1 VVTAG
6 VVFDRRDELLDRLRQ
21 GPGEEARQEAMPTET
36 GPLPSRWTLRTIR
49 VSFDWLADYSLSG
62 VSRVLERHGLAL
74 RSGRVQLFSPDPAY
88 ADKEAHLLA
97 CLTEAAQYPGEVVLL
112 FMDEMGYYRWPVA
125 ALDWMAVTPEPVRV
139 ATCADNNKQWRIIG
153 VLNALTGQVNYLD
166 NYIVGRKVVGDM
178 YQAIDQIYP
187 AARHIYVVQD
197 NWSIHSHADVLA
209 VLDIL
214 PHIEPI
220 WLPTYAPWL
229 NPIEKLWRWLRQDV
243 LKMHRLA
250 DDWPELQRRANAFL
264 DQFATGSHDLL
275 RYVGLLGD
283 GRLAQALRVP

>member
-1 VVTAG
+1 MIAG
-6 VVFDRRDELLDRLRQ
+6 VVFDRKDELLDRLRQ
-21 GPGEEARQEAMPTET
+21 GPGEEARQEVMPTDT

-49 VSFDWLADYSLSG
+49 ASIEWLADYSLSG
-62 VSRVLERHGLAL
+62 VSRVLAQHDLRL

-97 CLTEAAQYPGEVVLL
+97 CLTEAAHQPEEVVLL
-112 FMDEMGYYRWPVA
+112 FLDEMGYYRWPVA
-125 ALDWMAVTPEPVRV
+125 AADWMPAAPEPARV

-166 NYIVGRKVVGDM
+166 NYIVGRQVVGDM
-178 YQAIDQIYP
+178 YQVIDQVYP
-187 AARHIYVVQD
+187 AAWHIYVVQD

-209 VLDIL
+209 VLETL
-214 PHIEPI
+214 PRVKPV

-250 DDWPELQRRANAFL
+250 ADWPELHQRVNAFL
-264 DQFATGSHDLL
+264 DQFAAGSHDLL
-275 RYVGLLGD
+275 HYVGLLGD
-283 GRLAQALRVP
+283 GRLAQALRVA

>member
-1 VVTAG
+1 VVTVG

-21 GPGEEARQEAMPTET
+21 GPGEEARQEVMPTET

-49 VSFDWLADYSLSG
+49 VSIEWLADYSLSG
-62 VSRVLERHGLAL
+62 VSRVLARHGLAL
-74 RSGRVQLFSPDPAY
+74 RLGRVQLFSPDPAY
-88 ADKEAHLLA
+88 VDKEARLLA
-97 CLTEAAQYPGEVVLL
+97 CLTEAAQHPDEVVVL

-125 ALDWMAVTPEPVRV
+125 ALDWMVDTPEPVCV
-139 ATCADNNKQWRIIG
+139 AACADNNKQWRIIG

-178 YQAIDQIYP
+178 YQVIDQLYP
-187 AARHIYVVQD
+187 TARHIYVVQD
-197 NWSIHSHADVLA
+197 NWSIHAHADVLA
-209 VLDIL
+209 VVDAL
-214 PHIEPI
+214 PRIEPI

-250 DDWPELQRRANAFL
+250 DDWPELQQRVNAFL
-264 DQFATGSHDLL
+264 DQFAMGSLDLL

-283 GRLAQALRVP
+283 GSLAQALRVA

>member
-1 VVTAG
+1 M
-6 VVFDRRDELLDRLRQ
+6 VFDRRDEVLDRVRQ
-21 GPGEEARQEAMPTET
+21 GPGEEARQEVMPTET

-62 VSRVLERHGLAL
+62 VSRVLARHGLAL

-88 ADKEAHLLA
+88 ADKEAHWLA
-97 CLTEAAQYPGEVVLL
+97 CLTETAQYPGEVVLL

-125 ALDWMAVTPEPVRV
+125 ALDWMSDTPEPVRV
-139 ATCADNNKQWRIIG
+139 AACADNNKQWRIVG
-153 VLNALTGQVNYLD
+153 VLNAMTGQVNYLD

-178 YQAIDQIYP
+178 YRVIDQLYP
-187 AARHIYVVQD
+187 AARQIYVVQD

-209 VLDIL
+209 VVDTL
-214 PHIEPI
+214 PRIEPV

-243 LKMHRLA
+243 LKLHRLA
-250 DDWPELQRRANAFL
+250 DDWPELQRRVNAFL

-283 GRLAQALRVP
+283 GRLAQALRVA